1 MARQLVVVPWQWWLL
16 LCWSS
21 DCCEQC
27 PLSHTQRQKDEVFLL
42 FTLLSHIPLTITA
55 SLCRVHTNLG
65 LCLPAPIFRCSAAVL
80 CVCSTTPPTPGME
93 LPMGRWWHEPWA
105 DGHLHTGHSDT
116 VNSRLEQLTLC
127 KGARPRLELSLCAV
141 HRSRGLTAGSL
152 SALWGMVTETPWC
165 RWLTERDWYSSA
177 SPGLPGKQHRC
188 ACAAP
193 EGCFLTRSSTF
204 PC

>member
-1 MARQLVVVPWQWWLL
+1 MSTQTW
-16 LCWSS
+16 
-21 DCCEQC
+21 DC
-27 PLSHTQRQKDEVFLL
+27 
-42 FTLLSHIPLTITA
+42 A
-55 SLCRVHTNLG
+55 SLLPSSGAQLQYSVSAPRLHQLLEWN
-65 LCLPAPIFRCSAAVL
+65 CLW
-80 CVCSTTPPTPGME
+80 
-93 LPMGRWWHEPWA
+93 GRWWHEPWA
-105 DGHLHTGHSDT
+105 GGHLHTGHSDT

-141 HRSRGLTAGSL
+141 HRPRGLTAGSL

-165 RWLTERDWYSSA
+165 RWLTERNWYSSA

-204 PC
+204 PW